1 MIGIVVLTVT
11 ALILSIILVLV
22 DYLINK
28 EDPKVKEIEE
38 LLPGLNCGTCGYG
51 SCKGMATELLKDKSL
66 YKNCRPLRG
75 EKLEKFKKYFGD
87 SID

>member
-1 MIGIVVLTVT
+1 MIGIVILTVT

-28 EDPKVKEIEE
+28 EDPKIKEIEE

-51 SCKGMATELLKDKSL
+51 SCKGMANEILKNKEV

-75 EKLEKFKKYFGD
+75 ENLERIKKYFGD

>member
-11 ALILSIILVLV
+11 ALVLSIILVLV
-22 DYLINK
+22 DFLINK
-28 EDPKVKEIEE
+28 EDTKVKEIEE
-38 LLPGLNCGTCGYG
+38 LLPGINCGTCGFG
-51 SCKGMATELLKDKSL
+51 SCKGMASEILKNKEV

-87 SID
+87 SLD